1 MSTSGSS
8 INLIGVP
15 SAPLTLLFI
24 RELRR
29 QIKAAF
35 KLLILVFP
43 LGCGGTEREQ
53 EQMKRK
59 NIECPRFLESGFK
72 VPNIRKIWL
81 SPISTLEFSAF
92 QIY

>member
-24 RELRR
+24 RELR

-43 LGCGGTEREQ
+43 LGCGGTECEQ

-59 NIECPRFLESGFK
+59 NTECPRFLESGFK